1 MQFHRMVD
9 TSHTHTKH
17 CSHSTLFVS
26 YFQEAD
32 ESIRYGIDTM
42 HGVHWCQLYAHPKWF
57 TIGRTNLWMKKI
69 EQSTSFLCW
78 SSLVFLFLFIFP
90 FDFQPSSSTRW
101 QNVKNERP
109 LIYSVFVV
117 TAAEEK
123 VYACACVW
131 CIDFYFVELLLIFG
145 FISPNVNCFLN
156 THTHVLIVIHL
167 TSNRWQHCHP
177 IHPHGCR

>member
-1 MQFHRMVD
+1 MVG
-9 TSHTHTKH
+9 TAHTHTKH

-26 YFQEAD
+26 YFQEVD
-32 ESIRYGIDTM
+32 ESIRYGIDTR
-42 HGVHWCQLYAHPKWF
+42 HGVRRCQFHAHPKWF

-69 EQSTSFLCW
+69 EQCTSFLCW

-109 LIYSVFVV
+109 LILCSSWQQQ
-117 TAAEEK
+117 K
-123 VYACACVW
+123 KKCMRACVW

-156 THTHVLIVIHL
+156 THTHVLIVIQF
-167 TSNRWQHCHP
+167 TSNRWQHCHL